1 MPTTLPYSSPAPQPV
16 FAVAP
21 IPVLVKAEAPQWR
34 KTYTKFES
42 GDGYSWERISLHHP
56 SPWLYRFAG

>member
-21 IPVLVKAEAPQWR
+21 IPVLVKAEAPQ
-34 KTYTKFES
+34 
-42 GDGYSWERISLHHP
+42 
-56 SPWLYRFAG
+56 